1 MEAQEEARRAHE
13 IHQDFSTGLTDVGFK
28 EMLLFVA
35 LFKLHEQ
42 NIEALKNKFD
52 WYCEEYNR
60 MTDCEEK
67 DFVKWLVGEV
77 QRQMDFAE
85 HVKQDNLVPLS

>member
-1 MEAQEEARRAHE
+1 V
-13 IHQDFSTGLTDVGFK
+13 D
-28 EMLLFVA
+28 
-35 LFKLHEQ
+35 
-42 NIEALKNKFD
+42 FD

-67 DFVKWLVGEV
+67 DFIKWLVGEV